1 MAAMSA
7 DRKRSARE
15 KAEAARRAQAS
26 AERRRRQLIIL
37 GAVVAVIAVAV
48 VIGVVVSNN
57 KASSVASLGTGPFVA
72 PSGAVGADDLAIP
85 YGADQNSKVTLVIYE
100 DFRCPFC
107 KEAETMFEPVYKT
120 YAADGRIKVQYHLV
134 NLIDR
139 NLGGTGSIRSG
150 NAGACAQSAGKFPEL
165 HDILYANQPEETNDA
180 YGSNATLI
188 NLAKQVPGLV
198 TASFQACVNNDTHG
212 SWVVKNFNA
221 LDALLKG
228 SPATPYYAI
237 NGTQFPLTNQPSAT
251 QQASFKAALDKAVAA
266 P

>member
-7 DRKRSARE
+7 DHKGSARE

-26 AERRRRQLIIL
+26 TERRKRQLVIL
-37 GAVVAVIAVAV
+37 GAVVALLAVAV
-48 VIGVVVSNN
+48 VIGVVVSHN
-57 KASSVASLGTGPFVA
+57 KTTSEAALGSGPFTA
-72 PSGAVGADDLAIP
+72 PSGAVGADSLAIP
-85 YGADQNSKVTLVIYE
+85 YGADQNAKVTLVIYE
-100 DFRCPFC
+100 DFRCPYC
-107 KEAETMFEPVYKT
+107 KQAESMFESIYKA

-165 HDILYANQPEETNDA
+165 HDVLYANQPEESNDA
-180 YGSNATLI
+180 FGNNATLI

-198 TASFQACVNNDTHG
+198 TAPFETCVNNDTHG

-221 LDALLKG
+221 LSGLLKG

-237 NGTQFPLTNQPSAT
+237 DGTQFPLTNQSAAT

-266 P
+266 A